1 MNEIN
6 QHGLDAGLELWG
18 GVECTVNRV
27 QDQFFCQMSRN
38 GHADRLDDLDRFASL
53 GIRAIRYPVL
63 WERIAPTGL
72 DQADWTWA
80 EQRLSRLQQLKITPI
95 VGFVHHGSGP
105 RHTSLVDPS
114 FATGVAEYAGAVAA
128 RFPWLEFYTPINE
141 PLTTARFSGLYGF
154 WYPHGR
160 DEQTF
165 VKALLNQCRAIVL
178 SMRAIRQVNPKAK
191 LVQTDDLGKTYST
204 SLLAYQAKFQNE
216 LRWLSWDLLCG
227 RVNPRHSL
235 WKWLI
240 RKGGASKDEL
250 EWFSANPCPPDI
262 IGVNYYVTS
271 ERLLDERL
279 SNYPSRCHGGN
290 KRHRYADIEAS
301 RALAFPVIGLKPLLQ
316 EAWERYQLPLAVTE
330 AHIDASRDDQMRW
343 LAEIWQVASQAKASG
358 IDMRAVTVWS
368 LLGSYDWNCLV
379 TEVKNYYE
387 SGAFDLRGSQPRPTA
402 VAALMRELAAGRMPV
417 HPVLASPG
425 WWRRPE
431 RFLCPPVTLPGY
443 VETAPEPTMEIK
455 VQARPI
461 LVTGATGTLGTAF
474 ARICQERGLTF
485 KLLSRRELDIADH
498 TSVQRAIEHYQ
509 PWAIINAA
517 GYVRVDEAEGDAER
531 CYRENTIGPAVLAA
545 VCARERVQFL
555 TFSSDLVF
563 DGRRQSPYV
572 ETDTIA
578 PLSVYG
584 KSKAEAELRVMDR
597 HPESLVVRTSSFFG
611 PWDDYNFI
619 TIALRTLANGRSFA
633 AAHDMIVSPTYVP
646 DLVHACLDLLIDAE
660 SGIWHLT
667 NGHPITW
674 ADLALRAADLA
685 NVDSTR
691 LNPCHSDEF
700 KFIAKRPSYS
710 ALTSEQAILLPTL
723 DDALN
728 RYICHYQQG
737 RKEAGRRRA

>member
-1 MNEIN
+1 MEIN
-6 QHGLDAGLELWG
+6 
-18 GVECTVNRV
+18 
-27 QDQFFCQMSRN
+27 
-38 GHADRLDDLDRFASL
+38 
-53 GIRAIRYPVL
+53 
-63 WERIAPTGL
+63 
-72 DQADWTWA
+72 
-80 EQRLSRLQQLKITPI
+80 
-95 VGFVHHGSGP
+95 
-105 RHTSLVDPS
+105 
-114 FATGVAEYAGAVAA
+114 
-128 RFPWLEFYTPINE
+128 
-141 PLTTARFSGLYGF
+141 
-154 WYPHGR
+154 
-160 DEQTF
+160 
-165 VKALLNQCRAIVL
+165 
-178 SMRAIRQVNPKAK
+178 
-191 LVQTDDLGKTYST
+191 
-204 SLLAYQAKFQNE
+204 
-216 LRWLSWDLLCG
+216 
-227 RVNPRHSL
+227 
-235 WKWLI
+235 
-240 RKGGASKDEL
+240 
-250 EWFSANPCPPDI
+250 
-262 IGVNYYVTS
+262 
-271 ERLLDERL
+271 
-279 SNYPSRCHGGN
+279 
-290 KRHRYADIEAS
+290 
-301 RALAFPVIGLKPLLQ
+301 
-316 EAWERYQLPLAVTE
+316 
-330 AHIDASRDDQMRW
+330 
-343 LAEIWQVASQAKASG
+343 
-358 IDMRAVTVWS
+358 
-368 LLGSYDWNCLV
+368 
-379 TEVKNYYE
+379 
-387 SGAFDLRGSQPRPTA
+387 
-402 VAALMRELAAGRMPV
+402 
-417 HPVLASPG
+417 
-425 WWRRPE
+425 
-431 RFLCPPVTLPGY
+431 
-443 VETAPEPTMEIK
+443 

-531 CYRENTIGPAVLAA
+531 CYRENTIGPSVLAA